1 MDLTHLR
8 RPLYLIPMEIW
19 KDFTFE
25 AAHKLPNLPEDHKC
39 ARLHGHSYQ
48 VRIYVEGDLDPH
60 LEWVVDFA
68 DIKQALDPILEQLDH
83 YYLNDIDG
91 LENPTSEILVRWIW
105 QRLKPRLPSL
115 SKIQVAESCTCGVV
129 YQGEEP

>member
-1 MDLTHLR
+1 
-8 RPLYLIPMEIW
+8 MEIW

-25 AAHKLPNLPEDHKC
+25 AAHKLPNLPGEHKC

-48 VRIYVEGDLDPH
+48 VRIYAEGDLDPQ

-68 DIKQALDPILEQLDH
+68 DIKQAFDPILEQLDH
-83 YYLNDIDG
+83 YYLNDIEG
-91 LENPTSEILVRWIW
+91 LENPTSEVLVRWIW
-105 QRLKPRLPSL
+105 QRLNPRLPNL

-129 YQGEEP
+129 YRGE